1 MSTSGPRGAPP
12 DVDAGRSTRVRQ
24 VMHPPAT
31 TVEPRAHLAAA
42 AYLMKRSGDSVLVVT
57 TDDRTRA
64 PLGVITDADIT
75 QAVADGCD
83 LERVRISDLLARGM
97 VHVAPGT
104 PVDDAARL
112 MLEMGVHH
120 LLVVDDG
127 GLVGIIDMMD
137 VCRAL
142 MGSA

>member
-1 MSTSGPRGAPP
+1 
-12 DVDAGRSTRVRQ
+12 
-24 VMHPPAT
+24 
-31 TVEPRAHLAAA
+31 
-42 AYLMKRSGDSVLVVT
+42 MKRSGDSVLVVT
-57 TDDRTRA
+57 TDDRTPA

-83 LERVRISDLLARGM
+83 LDQVRISDRLGRGM

-104 PVDDAARL
+104 PVDEAARL
-112 MLEMGVHH
+112 MLEMGLHH

>member
-1 MSTSGPRGAPP
+1 MSTSGPRGVVP
-12 DVDAGRSTRVRQ
+12 DAGTGHRTSVGQLMR
-24 VMHPPAT
+24 PPAT

-57 TDDRTRA
+57 TDDRTPA

-83 LERVRISDLLARGM
+83 LDQVRISDRLGRGM
-97 VHVAPGT
+97 VHVAPST
-104 PVDDAARL
+104 PVDEAARL
-112 MLEMGVHH
+112 MLETGVHH

>member
-1 MSTSGPRGAPP
+1 MSTSGARGVVP
-12 DVDAGRSTRVRQ
+12 DAGTGHRTSVGQLMRL
-24 VMHPPAT
+24 PAT

-57 TDDRTRA
+57 TDDRTPA

-83 LERVRISDLLARGM
+83 LDQVRISDRLGRGM

-104 PVDDAARL
+104 PVDEAARL
-112 MLEMGVHH
+112 MLEMGLHH

-142 MGSA
+142 MRSA

>member
-1 MSTSGPRGAPP
+1 MSTSGPRGAVP
-12 DVDAGRSTRVRQ
+12 DADTGHRTRVERL
-24 VMHPPAT
+24 MRPPTT

-57 TDDRTRA
+57 TDDRPPA

-83 LERVRISDLLARGM
+83 LEQVRISALLARGM
-97 VHVAPGT
+97 VHVAPAT

-112 MLEMGVHH
+112 MLETGVHH

>member
-1 MSTSGPRGAPP
+1 MSTSGPRGVVP
-12 DVDAGRSTRVRQ
+12 DAGTGHRTSVGQLMR
-24 VMHPPAT
+24 PPAT

-83 LERVRISDLLARGM
+83 LDQVRISDRLGRGM

-104 PVDDAARL
+104 PVDEAARL
-112 MLEMGVHH
+112 MLEMGLHH

-142 MGSA
+142 MRSA

>member
-1 MSTSGPRGAPP
+1 MSTSGPPGVVP
-12 DVDAGRSTRVRQ
+12 DAGTGHRTSVGQLMR
-24 VMHPPAT
+24 PPAT

-83 LERVRISDLLARGM
+83 LDQVRISDRLGRGM

-104 PVDDAARL
+104 PVDEAARL

>member
-42 AYLMKRSGDSVLVVT
+42 AYLIKKSGDSALVVT
-57 TDDRTRA
+57 TDDGNRR
-64 PLGVITDADIT
+64 PLGIVTDSDIS
-75 QAVADGCD
+75 QAVADGRD
-83 LERVRISDLLARGM
+83 LEQVRISDLLSRRM
-97 VHVAPGT
+97 VDVAPGT
-104 PVDDAARL
+104 SVDEAARL
-112 MLEMGVHH
+112 MLERGLHH
-120 LLVVDDG
+120 LLVVEDG
-127 GLVGIIDMMD
+127 GLVGIVDVMD

-142 MGSA
+142 MGAP